1 MQSLVS
7 LYCMIQDTQTS
18 LQLCIRCIM
27 LWCQVVG
34 VIFDC
39 YQCSGNCPLMI
50 SSNLSSVFHK
60 QILVQLLANS
70 CHISRDGKYR
80 NFYRNFLKTSTFY
93 IYIIYIY
100 ISSICTTDFKELW
113 INMGS
118 TEMQREIWDRPWK
131 LSGRGCSRF
140 FSYRSLSCR
149 VSSIDRHIFNIR
161 HYGPLSHLCKA
172 KFQLPNLISFRERYQ
187 QLNMGML
194 IAHRPTLT

>member
-1 MQSLVS
+1 
-7 LYCMIQDTQTS
+7 
-18 LQLCIRCIM
+18 M

-93 IYIIYIY
+93 IYIYIY

-140 FSYRSLSCR
+140 FFHIGHYLVEFLLLTGTFLTLDIMGHFHIYVKPNFNFLTWL
-149 VSSIDRHIFNIR
+149 VSEKD
-161 HYGPLSHLCKA
+161 
-172 KFQLPNLISFRERYQ
+172 ISS
-187 QLNMGML
+187 
-194 IAHRPTLT
+194 